1 MFVWLTL
8 PEGRDTAAELP
19 GAVREGVAYVPGAP
33 FFAEAPLDHTAR
45 VSFATLEP
53 PQIAEALRRLGRA
66 LAAG

>member
-8 PEGRDTAAELP
+8 PDGHDAGALLP
-19 GAVREGVAYVPGAP
+19 RAVDEGVAYVPGAP
-33 FFAEAPLDHTAR
+33 FFAGAPLEHTAR

-66 LAAG
+66 LG